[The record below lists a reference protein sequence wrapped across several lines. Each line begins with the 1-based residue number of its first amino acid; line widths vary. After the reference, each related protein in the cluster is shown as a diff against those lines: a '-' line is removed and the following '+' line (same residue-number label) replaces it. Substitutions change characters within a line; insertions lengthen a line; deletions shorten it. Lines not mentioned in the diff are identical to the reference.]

1 MSASSSSEGQSNKG
15 RNCRA
20 DRSESLPN
28 SIVAATVIRS
38 EGTPCGPPAALP
50 PFVDYGTHWVLSDTL
65 NFGVMADKSC
75 TSAAEENVGEQTDG
89 SVDED
94 ANDDAS
100 ETSESQ
106 LSAKE
111 EASTSPAQL
120 RNFAHAETHG
130 DLHHLLGHPLKMFGT
145 GRHCRL
151 SMSLRSGDI
160 WLTYKGGF
168 GRSAPKELGEP
179 AKHASLALSFLS
191 DGCFHTYSC
200 CAAGEDV
207 LRRNDHEKR
216 HKLPGSLLWELE
228 SIPSALQRLLH
239 EASQRNVVVQLAVT
253 GHRVAP
259 SSTRL
264 LALHPPPPSTDRLL
278 LAAAKL
284 VAVDETNLVIL
295 KAMQDNPKDKRIIA
309 SKALLK
315 QHCEYFEAMFESQ
328 FSEGRQL
335 AAADADVNRQQS
347 QASAQGEEPA
357 PAGRDSEQ
365 PVADATQEEASTSP
379 TVEGGESQRSES
391 ATDEPKKQCADPV
404 RSDSCKLA
412 ADAIPSKRARPVS
425 EVQCSTKRRRS
436 SHGDENSDGAA
447 PFASAGLT
455 ASHLSLPVIELHDVD
470 PLSLQA
476 LVFYLYTGTCMFW
489 SDKRGQTIISETEA
503 YPGGP
508 DFTRSPWSSGMQPCS
523 AEKMYQY
530 GNESL
535 QSRAREHLISELD
548 VQTAW
553 KNLFSSKLAQLYD
566 EVQEDY
572 IDFCVEHFDEISELE
587 SFEHT
592 VSELISG
599 TYPPSAAKILRT
611 VMARISKRDR

>member
-75 TSAAEENVGEQTDG
+75 TSAAEEN
-89 SVDED
+89 
-94 ANDDAS
+94 
-100 ETSESQ
+100 
-106 LSAKE
+106 
-111 EASTSPAQL
+111 
-120 RNFAHAETHG
+120 
-130 DLHHLLGHPLKMFGT
+130 MFGT

-216 HKLPGSLLWELE
+216 HKLPGS
-228 SIPSALQRLLH
+228 RLLH

-365 PVADATQEEASTSP
+365 P
-379 TVEGGESQRSES
+379 
-391 ATDEPKKQCADPV
+391 
-404 RSDSCKLA
+404 
-412 ADAIPSKRARPVS
+412 
-425 EVQCSTKRRRS
+425 
-436 SHGDENSDGAA
+436 
-447 PFASAGLT
+447 
-455 ASHLSLPVIELHDVD
+455 LHDVD